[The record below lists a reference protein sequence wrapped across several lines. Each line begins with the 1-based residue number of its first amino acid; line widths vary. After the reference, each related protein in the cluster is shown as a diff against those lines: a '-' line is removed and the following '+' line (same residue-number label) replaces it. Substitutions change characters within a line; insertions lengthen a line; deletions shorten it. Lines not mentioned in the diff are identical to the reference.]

1 MNEKPLHKVLAR
13 QIKKYLPEDSLA
25 DTQLDLFVRVINE
38 SYHNFERDKELFE
51 HSSFMNEQAYA
62 DLTHKLKAEIG
73 QRKQSIEKLI
83 DAIGTLDV
91 PTDEGMTDIN
101 PDNLIEL
108 VEFLKRQIE
117 RRKTIENELRQAKEL
132 AEQATLAKSD
142 FLSTMSHEIRTPLN
156 GVIGFTDLLLK
167 TKTDETQRHYLS
179 LVNQSANSLLDI
191 INDILDFSK
200 IEAGKLELVVEQTD
214 LLAIGR
220 QVADMIKLPAHQKK
234 LEMLLNI
241 DSSIPRFVWAD
252 QIRLRQILIN
262 LLSNAVKFTQQG
274 EIELS
279 IERINDHLSDD
290 LTNLR
295 FAVRDTGIGIAERNL
310 EKIFEAFSQ
319 EDSSTTRRFGGTGL
333 GLAISNKLLGLM
345 GSQLQLTS
353 ELGKGSTFFFTIQF
367 KSLPGE
373 VNQWAG
379 LQLIQRV
386 LIVDDNATNRQIL
399 LAMLDLADIQV
410 QQAASGLEAL
420 ERLKSGEK
428 YDAVIMDY
436 HMPLIDGLATIRLI
450 RHDLNLSADELPIIL
465 LHSSSEDE
473 KVMNVSKELSVDRRL
488 VKPVTA
494 DQLFEALSYLKH
506 RPEEKV
512 VASAP
517 SQLATSVDVE
527 PVTIL
532 LVEDNQ
538 VNMLLAKTLLKQ
550 RLANVRIVEVVDG
563 QQAIDAFQT
572 ADPDLILMDIQ
583 MPVVNG
589 YEATRAIRR
598 LETGKRTPII
608 ALTAGTVRGER
619 EKCLLA
625 GLDDYLSKPII
636 PNALNTIIDKW
647 LGQQDEMPKPDEETE
662 LSRQGH
668 FDREG
673 LLARMNQDQLL
684 VDILI
689 EGAQEYLSAFPARFA
704 SIRQEGAL
712 SKLKSLAHQLKG
724 TALTVN
730 LLRLA
735 DLAGTLEHTRPID
748 PDELAELCTD
758 IEAEVEY
765 VCNLLKADSKSR

>member
-13 QIKKYLPEDSLA
+13 QLKKYLPEDSLSN
-25 DTQLDLFVRVINE
+25 TQTDLFVRAVNE

-83 DAIGTLDV
+83 DAIVTLDV
-91 PTDEGMTDIN
+91 PTEEGMTDIN

-108 VEFLKRQIE
+108 VEFLKQQIE

-214 LLAIGR
+214 LLAVGR

-241 DSSIPRFVWAD
+241 DPSIPRFVWAD

-279 IERINDHLSDD
+279 IERIRDHLADGS
-290 LTNLR
+290 TSLR
-295 FAVRDTGIGIAERNL
+295 FAVRDTGIGIAERNQ

-373 VNQWAG
+373 VNQWTR
-379 LQLIQRV
+379 LQLIQHV
-386 LIVDDNATNRQIL
+386 LIVDDNTTNRQIL
-399 LAMLDLADIQV
+399 LAMLDLASIQV
-410 QQAASGLEAL
+410 
-420 ERLKSGEK
+420 
-428 YDAVIMDY
+428 
-436 HMPLIDGLATIRLI
+436 
-450 RHDLNLSADELPIIL
+450 
-465 LHSSSEDE
+465 
-473 KVMNVSKELSVDRRL
+473 
-488 VKPVTA
+488 
-494 DQLFEALSYLKH
+494 
-506 RPEEKV
+506 
-512 VASAP
+512 
-517 SQLATSVDVE
+517 
-527 PVTIL
+527 
-532 LVEDNQ
+532 
-538 VNMLLAKTLLKQ
+538 
-550 RLANVRIVEVVDG
+550 
-563 QQAIDAFQT
+563 
-572 ADPDLILMDIQ
+572 
-583 MPVVNG
+583 
-589 YEATRAIRR
+589 
-598 LETGKRTPII
+598 
-608 ALTAGTVRGER
+608 
-619 EKCLLA
+619 
-625 GLDDYLSKPII
+625 
-636 PNALNTIIDKW
+636 
-647 LGQQDEMPKPDEETE
+647 
-662 LSRQGH
+662 
-668 FDREG
+668 
-673 LLARMNQDQLL
+673 
-684 VDILI
+684 
-689 EGAQEYLSAFPARFA
+689 
-704 SIRQEGAL
+704 
-712 SKLKSLAHQLKG
+712 
-724 TALTVN
+724 
-730 LLRLA
+730 
-735 DLAGTLEHTRPID
+735 
-748 PDELAELCTD
+748 
-758 IEAEVEY
+758 
-765 VCNLLKADSKSR
+765 